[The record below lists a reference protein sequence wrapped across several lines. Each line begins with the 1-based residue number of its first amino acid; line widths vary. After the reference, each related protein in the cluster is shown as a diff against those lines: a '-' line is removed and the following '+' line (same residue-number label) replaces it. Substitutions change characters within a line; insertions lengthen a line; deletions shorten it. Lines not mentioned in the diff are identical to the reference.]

1 MKLVNRAILLAFFIT
16 KGQLWAHCQVPCGI
30 YDDALRIVQLR
41 EDFRTIQKAMD
52 QIIHLK
58 GKTSAQDMNQCIR
71 WVHTKEE
78 HAARI
83 QETVSTYFLIQR
95 IKAKTTAQGEEYDA
109 YVQQATNLHQVMVAA
124 MKCKQTVAINYVQE
138 GLILL
143 DAFVTLYF
151 DDHGQEHLKAISG
164 KL

>member
-1 MKLVNRAILLAFFIT
+1 MKLVNRTILLAFFIT

-30 YDDALRIVQLR
+30 YDDALRIVQMR

-78 HAARI
+78 HAVRI

-95 IKAKTTAQGEEYDA
+95 IKAKTATEGDAYEA
-109 YVQQATNLHQVMVAA
+109 YVQKTTNLHQLMVAA
-124 MKCKQTVAINYVQE
+124 MKCKQTLDQKHVQA
-138 GLILL
+138 GLKLL
-143 DAFVTLYF
+143 DNFVNLYF
-151 DDHGQEHLKAISG
+151 DEHGREHLKAITG
-164 KL
+164 TL

>member
-1 MKLVNRAILLAFFIT
+1 MKLVNRAILLAFFLI

-30 YDDALRIVQLR
+30 YDDAFRIVQMR

-52 QIIHLK
+52 QIILLK
-58 GKTSAQDMNQCIR
+58 GKTSTQDMNQCIR

-95 IKAKTTAQGEEYDA
+95 IKAKIATQEEAYED
-109 YVQQATNLHQVMVAA
+109 YVQKTTNLHQLMVAA
-124 MKCKQTVAINYVQE
+124 MKCKQTLDQKHVQA
-138 GLILL
+138 GLKLL
-143 DAFVTLYF
+143 DKFVNLYF
-151 DDHGQEHLKAISG
+151 DEHGREHLKAITG
-164 KL
+164 TL

>member
-1 MKLVNRAILLAFFIT
+1 MKQAYKTILSIVFIIQ
-16 KGQLWAHCQVPCGI
+16 GYLWAHCQVPCGI

-41 EDFRTIQKAMD
+41 EDFHTIQKAMD
-52 QIIHLK
+52 QIKLQE
-58 GKTSAQDMNQCIR
+58 GKTSAQDLNQCIR

-95 IKAKTTAQGEEYDA
+95 IKAKTTTQGEAYNA
-109 YVQQATNLHQVMVAA
+109 YVQQTTNLHQVMVAA